1 MKDFYHRYALPFII
15 MVVSSLLVRLIRTYI
30 RGAFST
36 ELVAIVIALC
46 LFCFGLSLN
55 IKKRSRYESWLK
67 KVLLSF
73 ILLFFVCWDLGYVVF
88 PAIKSVFDFFGI
100 NGFVVYMV
108 YIYCGWAFFD

>member
-1 MKDFYHRYALPFII
+1 MKDFYHRYALPCII
-15 MVVSSLLVRLIRTYI
+15 MIVSSLLVRLIRTYI
-30 RGAFST
+30 QGAFKT

-73 ILLFFVCWDLGYVVF
+73 ILLFFCMLG
-88 PAIKSVFDFFGI
+88 FGI
-100 NGFVVYMV
+100 CSFSGN
-108 YIYCGWAFFD
+108 